1 MNQDQAVLL
10 LRLAGPLQAWAV
22 RPEHGR
28 RETQG
33 RPTKSGVLG
42 LLAAAQ
48 GRARGEDITDL
59 VGLTMAVRVDQA
71 GELLR
76 DYHTTSDHR
85 GIPLL
90 STQVNA
96 KGEQKLTSP
105 VKATYVT
112 QRFYLQD
119 AVFVVALAGPVS
131 LIDGLADAV
140 RNPAFPLALGRRSCP
155 PTQPVLLPLPDQ
167 AEPGQDLESV
177 LGAVPWQASPHVR
190 QEHQSRREPQ
200 TVRLQGTIEDSA
212 GEYTEEDV
220 PVSFTVG
227 MRARGRRQVRHIWVL
242 APTGLMPS
250 VDSGRRRE
258 SDDHDPFELLG
269 W

>member
-33 RPTKSGVLG
+33 EPTKSGVLG

-48 GRARGEDITDL
+48 GRARGDDITDL
-59 VGLTMAVRVDQA
+59 VGLSMAVRVDQA

-85 GIPLL
+85 GGPLP

-105 VKATYVT
+105 VKSTYVT

-119 AVFVVALAGPVS
+119 AVFVAALAGPAA
-131 LIDGLADAV
+131 LITGLAEAV

-155 PTQPVLLPLPDQ
+155 PTQPVLLPLPEQ
-167 AEPGQDLESV
+167 AKSMQDLESV
-177 LGAVPWQASPHVR
+177 LRTVPWQAGPR
-190 QEHQSRREPQ
+190 AQQAHQSRRDPQ
-200 TVRLQGTIEDSA
+200 TVRLQATIDDST
-212 GEYTEEDV
+212 GEYTEKDV
-220 PVSFTVG
+220 PLSFTIG
-227 MRARGRRQVRHIWVL
+227 MRNRGQRRVRHTWIV
-242 APTGLMPS
+242 APTGLPPS
-250 VDSGRRRE
+250 SNPRRTRE
-258 SDDHDPFELLG
+258 DEDHDPFELLG

>member
-10 LRLAGPLQAWAV
+10 LRLAGPLQAWAT
-22 RPEHGR
+22 RPEYGR

-48 GRARGEDITDL
+48 GRPRGEDITDL

-85 GIPLL
+85 GIPLP

-105 VKATYVT
+105 AKSTYVT

-119 AVFVVALAGPVS
+119 AVFVVALAGPAP
-131 LIDGLADAV
+131 LIAGLTAAV

-155 PTQPVLLPLPDQ
+155 PTQPVLLTPPDQ

-177 LGAVPWQASPHVR
+177 LATVPWQASPQAH
-190 QEHQSRREPQ
+190 QTHQSRKDPQ
-200 TVRLQGTIEDSA
+200 TVRLQATIEDSA

-220 PVSFTVG
+220 PISFTIG
-227 MRARGRRQVRHIWVL
+227 MRTRGQRRVRHTWVS
-242 APTGLMPS
+242 APTGLTPS
-250 VDSGRRRE
+250 SNPSRPRE
-258 SDDHDPFELLG
+258 DDAHDPFELLG

>member
-1 MNQDQAVLL
+1 MSCDRAVLL
-10 LRLAGPLQAWAV
+10 LRLAGPLQAWAT

-28 RETQG
+28 RDTQG

-48 GRARGEDITDL
+48 GRARGEEITDL
-59 VGLTMAVRVDQA
+59 VGLSMAVRVDQP

-85 GIPLL
+85 GIPLR
-90 STQVNA
+90 STQVNS

-105 VKATYVT
+105 VKSTYVT

-119 AVFVVALAGPVS
+119 AVFVVALAGPAV

-155 PTQPVLLPLPDQ
+155 PTQPVLLPMPDRD
-167 AEPGQDLESV
+167 EYGQEVESV
-177 LGAVPWQASPHVR
+177 LRVVPWQAGPGAR
-190 QEHQSRREPQ
+190 QAHQKNKDPE
-200 TVRLQGTIEDSA
+200 TVRLQATIEDSN

-220 PVSFTVG
+220 PASFALG
-227 MRARGRRQVRHIWVL
+227 MRTRGQRRVRHITVSV
-242 APTGLMPS
+242 PTGLPPS
-250 VDSGRRRE
+250 AHSSRFRE
-258 SDDHDPFELLG
+258 DDAHDPFELLG

>member
-1 MNQDQAVLL
+1 MSRDQTVLL
-10 LRLAGPLQAWAV
+10 LRLAGPLQAWAT

-28 RETQG
+28 RDTQS

-48 GRARGEDITDL
+48 GRARSEEITDL
-59 VGLTMAVRVDQA
+59 VRLSMAVRVDQP
-71 GELLR
+71 GEPLR

-85 GIPLL
+85 GIPLR

-105 VKATYVT
+105 VKSTYVT

-119 AVFVVALAGPVS
+119 AVFVVALAGPAA

-140 RNPAFPLALGRRSCP
+140 RNPAFPLALGRRSCL
-155 PTQPVLLPLPDQ
+155 PTQPILLPMPGRG
-167 AEPGQDLESV
+167 EHGQDIESV
-177 LGAVPWQASPHVR
+177 LRVVPWQAGPRAR
-190 QEHQSRREPQ
+190 QAHQKNKAPE
-200 TVRLQGTIEDSA
+200 TVRLQATIEDSN

-220 PVSFTVG
+220 PVSFALG
-227 MRARGRRQVRHIWVL
+227 MRNRGQRRVRHITVSV
-242 APTGLMPS
+242 PTGLPPS
-250 VDSGRRRE
+250 AQSSRFGE
-258 SDDHDPFELLG
+258 DDTHDPFELLG